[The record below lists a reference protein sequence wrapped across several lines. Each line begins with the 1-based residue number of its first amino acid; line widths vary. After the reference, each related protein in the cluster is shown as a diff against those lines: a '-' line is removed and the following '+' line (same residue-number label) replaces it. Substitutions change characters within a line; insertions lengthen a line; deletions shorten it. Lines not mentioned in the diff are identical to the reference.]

1 MLSGEVLRGG
11 GPKLDKKQREGWGG
25 REIKEKNVNNSTEEG
40 WRAVDIQG
48 HTSGDGAARAG
59 L

>member
-1 MLSGEVLRGG
+1 MLSGEVLRGS
-11 GPKLDKKQREGWGG
+11 GPKLDKERREGWGG
-25 REIKEKNVNNSTEEG
+25 REIKEKNMNNSTEEG

-48 HTSGDGAARAG
+48 HALGDGAAKAR

>member
-1 MLSGEVLRGG
+1 MRGG

-25 REIKEKNVNNSTEEG
+25 REIKEKNMNNSTEEG